1 MVDKTLKQL
10 IMTTL
15 KTLLLKRK
23 TLVLFTSCLMLFSCS
38 GDDNSSDDDSSIS
51 PPTIDRS
58 EISGEYSGEASA
70 AGGRSEIS
78 MRIRPRSTEGQYSVE
93 FFAFGNLTSCCNS
106 NGRPEAIGT
115 LQVVQ
120 GELTFD
126 LNWNTDTPVCSGNY
140 TGTNGTFQN
149 GIIDIDMDFELS
161 CTEDGSESWKL
172 EKIADL

>member
-1 MVDKTLKQL
+1 
-10 IMTTL
+10 MTTL
-15 KTLLLKRK
+15 RTFLLNRK
-23 TLVLFTSCLMLFSCS
+23 ALVLFTSCLMFFSCS
-38 GDDNSSDDDSSIS
+38 SDDNSSDDDGSGST
-51 PPTIDRS
+51 PTINRA

-70 AGGRSEIS
+70 TGGRSEIS

-115 LQVVQ
+115 LQIVE

-126 LNWNTDTPVCSGNY
+126 LNWNTDSPVC
-140 TGTNGTFQN
+140 TGSYQGTDGTFQN

-172 EKIADL
+172 EKIGDL